1 MRASNIY
8 IFLLFLIIPFFT
20 LIKASNLRK
29 SDEIIIP
36 DIDILLTGLPISYSI
51 LQKELKSQKC
61 PLKKELSIP
70 FIKSLEAN
78 SNIKYYL
85 NKELKDFDSIIRDII
100 ISMGISNPQ
109 HAYVIDIF
117 KDKISEDKEYFHTNK
132 WVNFNIITTVRNEE
146 DTISFGSIFTTL
158 NEGKFNF
165 IFCYG
170 YTNFKAEFNANNL
183 VFLGMEGD
191 FRYIATL
198 KCSNYLSKELNFHD
212 ATYLV
217 DFMNLVGFKVFG
229 NKYNLELPYP
239 NLD

>member
-1 MRASNIY
+1 MFIVNKTF
-8 IFLLFLIIPFFT
+8 FLLLASASFILINS
-20 LIKASNLRK
+20 SNLRK
-29 SDEIIIP
+29 NDEITIP
-36 DIDILLTGLPISYSI
+36 DIDILLTGLPTSYSI
-51 LQKELKSQKC
+51 LQKEMKSQKC
-61 PLKKELSIP
+61 PLKKEFSIS
-70 FIKSLEAN
+70 FIKELESN

-85 NKELKDFDSIIRDII
+85 NKEIKDFDSIIKDII
-100 ISMGISNPQ
+100 KTMGISNPQ

-146 DTISFGSIFTTL
+146 DTISFGSVFSTL

-183 VFLGMEGD
+183 VFLGSKGD

>member
-8 IFLLFLIIPFFT
+8 IFLLFLIISFFT

-36 DIDILLTGLPISYSI
+36 DIDILLTGLPTSYSI
-51 LQKELKSQKC
+51 LQKEMKSQKC
-61 PLKKELSIP
+61 PLKKEFSIS
-70 FIKSLEAN
+70 FIKELESN

-85 NKELKDFDSIIRDII
+85 NKEIKDFDSIIKDII

-132 WVNFNIITTVRNEE
+132 WVNFNIITSVRNEE
-146 DTISFGSIFTTL
+146 GTISFGSIFSTL

-165 IFCYG
+165 IFCFG
-170 YTNFKAEFNANNL
+170 YANFKAEFNANNV
-183 VFLGMEGD
+183 VFLGEKGD
-191 FRYIATL
+191 YRYLATL
-198 KCSNYLSKELNFHD
+198 KCSNYSSQELNFRD
-212 ATYLV
+212 ATYFV
-217 DFMNLVGFKVFG
+217 DFMTLVGFKVLG

>member
-1 MRASNIY
+1 MFIVNKT
-8 IFLLFLIIPFFT
+8 FFLFLTSSFI
-20 LIKASNLRK
+20 LIKSSNLRK

-36 DIDILLTGLPISYSI
+36 DIDILLTGLPTSYSI

-70 FIKSLEAN
+70 FIKELETN

-100 ISMGISNPQ
+100 KTMGISNPQ

-117 KDKISEDKEYFHTNK
+117 KYKISEDKEYFHTNK

-146 DTISFGSIFTTL
+146 DTISFGSVFSTL

-183 VFLGMEGD
+183 VFLGSKGD